1 MIWSLVRIQYRRH
14 RNEEIRSMAYT
25 ASTETPAA
33 MGIRRCRRLLTL
45 GLIPVAGVLAAAC
58 GSSGGGAAA
67 PTTTAATSA
76 SAPTTA
82 IGPPPVVTTKSV
94 GSFGK
99 ILVNSQGQVL
109 YSFTSNGVSVP
120 CNASCLAVWPAVT
133 LPSGTAAPT
142 GSAGVGTL
150 GTTTANGPLQVT
162 ENGLPLYTYAGDSAP
177 GVANGN
183 NLVSFG
189 GTWKVVKA
197 Q

>member
-1 MIWSLVRIQYRRH
+1 
-14 RNEEIRSMAYT
+14 MASTGTT
-25 ASTETPAA
+25 APANTETPTTN
-33 MGIRRCRRLLTL
+33 RRYRRLLVL
-45 GLIPVAGVLAAAC
+45 GLIPVVGLLAAAC
-58 GSSGGGAAA
+58 GSSGGSNAT
-67 PTTTAATSA
+67 PTTAGTTA

-82 IGPPPVVTTKSV
+82 SGPAAVVSTMSV

-109 YSFTSNGVSVP
+109 YSFTKNGVSVP
-120 CNASCLAVWPAVT
+120 CNSSCLAVWPAVT
-133 LPSGTAAPT
+133 LPAGTTTPT
-142 GSAGVGTL
+142 GAAGVGTL
-150 GTTTANGPLQVT
+150 GTTTANGPTQVT
-162 ENGLPLYTYAGDSAP
+162 VNGLALYTYAGDSAP

>member
-1 MIWSLVRIQYRRH
+1 MVS
-14 RNEEIRSMAYT
+14 
-25 ASTETPAA
+25 
-33 MGIRRCRRLLTL
+33 
-45 GLIPVAGVLAAAC
+45 
-58 GSSGGGAAA
+58 
-67 PTTTAATSA
+67 
-76 SAPTTA
+76 
-82 IGPPPVVTTKSV
+82 TKSI
-94 GSFGK
+94 GSLGK

-109 YSFTSNGVSVP
+109 YSFTKNGASVP

-133 LPSGTAAPT
+133 LPAGRTVPT
-142 GSAGVGTL
+142 GSAGVGAL

-162 ENGLPLYTYAGDSAP
+162 ANGLPLYTYAGDSAP